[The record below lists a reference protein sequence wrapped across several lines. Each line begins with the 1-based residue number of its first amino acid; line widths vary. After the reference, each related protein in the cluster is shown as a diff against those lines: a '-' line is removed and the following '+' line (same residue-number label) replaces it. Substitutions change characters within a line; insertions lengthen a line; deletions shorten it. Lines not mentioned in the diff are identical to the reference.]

1 MKKIVYLGYVVTP
14 EEANHASG
22 ASVAGNKMQWNVI
35 KNLALRKDVEITCIT
50 VTPLASYPSEK
61 NIYQKYEKKELVP
74 GVTSHRISYCNL
86 PVVKQFWQIMSMYR
100 TAKRII
106 RDTEAE
112 TIFCF
117 NLFPQIGI
125 PMRWL
130 KKKNPK
136 LDTVCLLA
144 DLPIDDKTDRKGVS
158 TWLRSFFEK
167 STWKSMKICDRYI
180 VLNKHVIDKYLPSKE
195 YIVIDGGVDE
205 VDIEKYNMPVQK
217 GNEHNILYCGALTE
231 YNGILNLIEAREILS
246 KKDIILDIYGSG
258 YLENIVKNAA
268 LKNPQIRFHGRVS
281 NQEVMQKQKE
291 AWLLINPRVVNDP
304 IAQVTFPSKT
314 FEYLLSGTP
323 VLSTRLNGYTHEYDE
338 AMIYLENDSPENI
351 ALAIEKIS
359 SYSANKLEKIA
370 DQGKK
375 LVVECRNWEVQSSK
389 ILDFLERR

>member
-1 MKKIVYLGYVVTP
+1 MWKLHVLRLHLLPHILLKKTYI
-14 EEANHASG
+14 
-22 ASVAGNKMQWNVI
+22 
-35 KNLALRKDVEITCIT
+35 R
-50 VTPLASYPSEK
+50 
-61 NIYQKYEKKELVP
+61 KELVP

-231 YNGILNLIEAREILS
+231 YNGILNLIEAMEILS

>member
-1 MKKIVYLGYVVTP
+1 LKKIVYLGYVVTP

-231 YNGILNLIEAREILS
+231 YNGILNLIEAMEILS

>member
-231 YNGILNLIEAREILS
+231 YNGILNLIEAMEILS

-304 IAQVTFPSKT
+304 IAQVTYPSKT

>member
-231 YNGILNLIEAREILS
+231 YNGILNLIEAMEILS

-304 IAQVTFPSKT
+304 IAQVTLPSKT

>member
-1 MKKIVYLGYVVTP
+1 
-14 EEANHASG
+14 
-22 ASVAGNKMQWNVI
+22 
-35 KNLALRKDVEITCIT
+35 
-50 VTPLASYPSEK
+50 
-61 NIYQKYEKKELVP
+61 
-74 GVTSHRISYCNL
+74 
-86 PVVKQFWQIMSMYR
+86 MYR

-231 YNGILNLIEAREILS
+231 YNGILNLIEAMEILS

>member
-231 YNGILNLIEAREILS
+231 YNGILNLIEAMEILS

>member
-231 YNGILNLIEAREILS
+231 YNGILNLIEAMEILS

-323 VLSTRLNGYTHEYDE
+323 VLSTRLNGYTREYDE

>member
-231 YNGILNLIEAREILS
+231 YNGILS

>member
-1 MKKIVYLGYVVTP
+1 MGYVVTP

-231 YNGILNLIEAREILS
+231 YNGILNLIEAMEILS

>member
-1 MKKIVYLGYVVTP
+1 MIRQIEKVFLLGYV
-14 EEANHASG
+14 
-22 ASVAGNKMQWNVI
+22 
-35 KNLALRKDVEITCIT
+35 L
-50 VTPLASYPSEK
+50 
-61 NIYQKYEKKELVP
+61 
-74 GVTSHRISYCNL
+74 
-86 PVVKQFWQIMSMYR
+86 
-100 TAKRII
+100 
-106 RDTEAE
+106 
-112 TIFCF
+112 
-117 NLFPQIGI
+117 
-125 PMRWL
+125 
-130 KKKNPK
+130 
-136 LDTVCLLA
+136 
-144 DLPIDDKTDRKGVS
+144 
-158 TWLRSFFEK
+158 FFEK

-231 YNGILNLIEAREILS
+231 YNGILNLIEAMEILS